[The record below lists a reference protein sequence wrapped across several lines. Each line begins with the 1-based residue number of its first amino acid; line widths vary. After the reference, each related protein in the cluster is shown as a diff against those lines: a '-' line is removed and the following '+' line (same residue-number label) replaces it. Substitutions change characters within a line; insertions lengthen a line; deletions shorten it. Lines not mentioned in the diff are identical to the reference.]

1 MSSPEAI
8 AALKLTLIVSAIVV
22 VLNALFGTL
31 IAWVLVR
38 DEFRGKRVVNAL
50 IDLPFALPTIVAGVV
65 LLALYGKGGPAGIDI
80 TFTRAAVGLALL
92 FVTLPFVVRSVQPVL
107 IELDRSMEE
116 AASSLGAGSWT
127 VFRRIV
133 LPNLT
138 PAILSGAALSFARAL
153 GEFGS
158 VVLDL
163 RKPPLQDGGGVGVH
177 LQPGRERQRERRR
190 LCLCGAAGIRAG
202 GTRGDDLA
210 VASGGPPCPIAPLRN
225 HGGTMS
231 ASESAT
237 IGRPAA
243 PAARLTRPPRAREQG
258 REGDGAATAR
268 RLGLRFVALGYL
280 LALLGAPVAMIFYR
294 TFEHGLAPVWDAVT
308 QPNAM
313 HAFWLSVELVAI
325 VVPLN
330 TVFGIG
336 IALLIERGRF
346 RGKALL
352 GLLLDLPFAISP
364 VVVGLALV
372 LVYGRTGWF
381 GDWLTTHGIQVIFS
395 IPGMV
400 LATAFVSLPFVARE
414 TVPVLHELGTDA
426 EQAASTLGASAW
438 QTFRKVTLPA
448 IRWGV
453 VYGVVLTTAR
463 ALGEFG
469 AVSIVSGRLEGQT
482 QTLPLYVQDRFE
494 NFDATGAYAAA
505 VVLALLAFATLLTM
519 NLLAKR
525 THRDTV
531 V

>member
-1 MSSPEAI
+1 MSSETAAI
-8 AALKLTLIVSAIVV
+8 ARTGA
-22 VLNALFGTL
+22 
-31 IAWVLVR
+31 
-38 DEFRGKRVVNAL
+38 RVNR
-50 IDLPFALPTIVAGVV
+50 
-65 LLALYGKGGPAGIDI
+65 K
-80 TFTRAAVGLALL
+80 
-92 FVTLPFVVRSVQPVL
+92 
-107 IELDRSMEE
+107 
-116 AASSLGAGSWT
+116 ASS
-127 VFRRIV
+127 
-133 LPNLT
+133 P
-138 PAILSGAALSFARAL
+138 RAN
-153 GEFGS
+153 G
-158 VVLDL
+158 
-163 RKPPLQDGGGVGVH
+163 H
-177 LQPGRERQRERRR
+177 
-190 LCLCGAAGIRAG
+190 
-202 GTRGDDLA
+202 
-210 VASGGPPCPIAPLRN
+210 
-225 HGGTMS
+225 
-231 ASESAT
+231 ASERGASA
-237 IGRPAA
+237 RK
-243 PAARLTRPPRAREQG
+243 
-258 REGDGAATAR
+258 
-268 RLGLRFVALGYL
+268 LGLRTVALTYL
-280 LALLGAPVAMIFYR
+280 LLLLGAPVAMIFYR

-308 QPNAM
+308 QPNAV

-336 IALLIERGRF
+336 MALLIERGRF
-346 RGKALL
+346 RGKWLL

-381 GDWLTTHGIQVIFS
+381 GDWLTAHGIEVIFS

-426 EQAASTLGASAW
+426 EQAAATLGASAW

-505 VVLALLAFATLLTM
+505 VVLALLAFATLLGM

-525 THRDTV
+525 THRDSAV
-531 V
+531 